1 MKFLCL
7 PLLIPTTMAKQT
19 TPILFLKMNSNS
31 SEEPRVS
38 LAAWEE
44 RLPPPNATKMLT
56 SRTWIVFAP
65 LVRNYNFTSLGH
77 ITIMKASVLW
87 RV

>member
-7 PLLIPTTMAKQT
+7 PLLIPTTKAKQT

-31 SEEPRVS
+31 SNEPRVS
-38 LAAWEE
+38 LAVWEE
-44 RLPPPNATKMLT
+44 RLPQETTEMLT

-65 LVRNYNFTSLGH
+65 LVRNYNITSLGH
-77 ITIMKASVLW
+77 ITIMKAWVLW
-87 RV
+87 QV